1 MLSLLYRSLLLMHWS
16 LARHG
21 IYVYIYSIMFISVLE
36 IHFVMSHCSVL
47 RMFTSIPV
55 HCVDFVSLYQSEAF
69 VEMFFQIMK

>member
-1 MLSLLYRSLLLMHWS
+1 
-16 LARHG
+16 
-21 IYVYIYSIMFISVLE
+21 MFISVLE